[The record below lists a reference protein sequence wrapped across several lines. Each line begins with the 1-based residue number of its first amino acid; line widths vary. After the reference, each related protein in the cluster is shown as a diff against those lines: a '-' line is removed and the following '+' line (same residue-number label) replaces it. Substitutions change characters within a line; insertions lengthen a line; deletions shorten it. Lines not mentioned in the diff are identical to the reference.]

1 MSIANQFKGLP
12 MEDLIGGPLVAAV
25 NAQGKMAMQT
35 AEFINDVG
43 INKDTGE
50 LNTVGFSYKKTEK
63 DENNNEKE
71 SVKTI
76 AVPVL
81 AMVNIPS
88 LKVKKVDVNFEM
100 EVKQQT
106 ETKSSI
112 EAKTEFSVKYSSA
125 FSPVSASI
133 SGSVS
138 GKRENARK
146 TDNSAKY
153 TVNVVAEDDG
163 IPEGLS
169 RVLTM
174 LSNIIVEKDGK
185 DKKEDDVEEI

>member
-12 MEDLIGGPLVAAV
+12 MEDLVAAPLLAAV
-25 NAQGKMAMQT
+25 RAQGKMAMQT

-81 AMVNIPS
+81 AMVNVPS
-88 LKVKKVDVNFEM
+88 LKVKKVDINFEM

-106 ETKSSI
+106 EAKSSI
-112 EAKTEFSVKYSSA
+112 EAKTEFSVKYKSV

-138 GKRENARK
+138 GKRENTRK

-153 TVNVVAEDDG
+153 TVNVIAEDDKM
-163 IPEGLS
+163 PEGLS

-174 LSNIIVEKDGK
+174 LSNIIIEKDGK
-185 DKKEDDVEEI
+185 DKKDGVEEI

>member
-1 MSIANQFKGLP
+1 MSLANQFKGLP

-88 LKVKKVDVNFEM
+88 LKVKKVDINFEM

-112 EAKTEFSVKYSSA
+112 EAKTEFSVKYKST

-153 TVNVVAEDDG
+153 TVNVVAEDEG
-163 IPEGLS
+163 MPEGLS

-185 DKKEDDVEEI
+185 DKKDDVEEI

>member
-1 MSIANQFKGLP
+1 MSVANQFKGLP
-12 MEDLIGGPLVAAV
+12 MEDLIATPLLAAV
-25 NAQGKMAMQT
+25 RAQGKMAMQT
-35 AEFINDVG
+35 ADFINDVG
-43 INKDTGE
+43 INKNTGE
-50 LNTVGFSYKKTEK
+50 LNNVGFSYKKTEK
-63 DENNNEKE
+63 DENNNEIE
-71 SVKTI
+71 NVKTI
-76 AVPVL
+76 NVPLL

-112 EAKTEFSVKYSSA
+112 EAKTEFSVKYKST
-125 FSPVSASI
+125 FSPVSANI

-153 TVNVVAEDDG
+153 SVSVVAEDDG
-163 IPEGLS
+163 VPEGLS

-185 DKKEDDVEEI
+185 DKKDDVEEI

>member
-1 MSIANQFKGLP
+1 MSLANQFKGLP

-106 ETKSSI
+106 GTKFWVRKSRSI
-112 EAKTEFSVKYSSA
+112 REVKC
-125 FSPVSASI
+125 
-133 SGSVS
+133 
-138 GKRENARK
+138 
-146 TDNSAKY
+146 
-153 TVNVVAEDDG
+153 
-163 IPEGLS
+163 LS
-169 RVLTM
+169 F
-174 LSNIIVEKDGK
+174 
-185 DKKEDDVEEI
+185 